1 MVSTETSSSSQEAA
15 LAGLLGGQSPLARR
29 VARLV
34 GEAQRGDDEAPVA
47 VGLEQVERLLVGEV
61 GVVDDAEAVADAHLD
76 GVRAAGV
83 GAHPHAGG
91 AGDLHGRGHLGVG
104 HHGAVGALVAL
115 PRLARDVELQEI
127 DALSHEEAADLP
139 DLVGPIGDPGEGRR
153 LEMGQVQRVL
163 VAEPA
168 RDRDLRAIG
177 EVARAG
183 DAPGIDLVP
192 DHDVEPGLGRGARQH
207 ARVAALEHGPGI
219 AHGDE
224 DVLLGRQAR
233 ELRVRGGVG
242 VADVAV
248 GLHEPG
254 HQRGAG
260 AVDDARAAA
269 RQAPAHLHRGDAL
282 ALDQHVT
289 GKRRGPAAIEN
300 HRVDDQRPVHGLLLG
315 PHDSTRS
322 GDTMSP
328 APRASTSAAHI
339 PEEVS

>member
-1 MVSTETSSSSQEAA
+1 M
-15 LAGLLGGQSPLARR
+15 
-29 VARLV
+29 
-34 GEAQRGDDEAPVA
+34 
-47 VGLEQVERLLVGEV
+47 
-61 GVVDDAEAVADAHLD
+61 VDDAEAVADAHLD
-76 GVRAAGV
+76 GIRAAGV
-83 GAHPHAGG
+83 GAHPHAGR
-91 AGDLHGRGHLGVG
+91 ARDLHDRGHLGVG
-104 HHGAVGALVAL
+104 GHGAVAAAVAL
-115 PRLARDVELQEI
+115 PRLAGDVELQEI
-127 DALSHEEAADLP
+127 DALSHEDTADLP
-139 DLVGPIGDPGEGRR
+139 DLVGPIGDPREGRR
-153 LEMGQVQRVL
+153 LEMRQVQRVL
-163 VAEPA
+163 VAQPA

-177 EVARAG
+177 EIAWAG

-192 DHDVEPGLGRGARQH
+192 DHDVESGLGRSTRQH

-233 ELRVRGGVG
+233 ELRVRSGIG

-248 GLHEPG
+248 GLHETR

-269 RQAPAHLHRGDAL
+269 REAPAHLHRGDAL

-289 GKRRGPAAIEN
+289 GERRGPAAIED

-322 GDTMSP
+322 GDRMSP
-328 APRASTSAAHI
+328 APRASRSAAHI
-339 PEEVS
+339 AEEVS